1 MMRKDERRYIMI
13 IKEYDLKC
21 APTSDILRKQ
31 VKEAEKE
38 LGRRITVI
46 VGTKDELK
54 DEAMHE
60 MLPMVEKEI
69 RKNHMKFAATT
80 VLAPGAGAITL
91 NILLAE
97 YLHEDNACANFLIK
111 QAKYKLTKINL
122 VD

>member
-1 MMRKDERRYIMI
+1 MI

-80 VLAPGAGAITL
+80 VLAPGEGAITL